1 MNAESTRVVGIS
13 ARDEGGLNGSE
24 TLSVQPFECTRDSQ
38 YYFAAASHEKAVSR
52 FYDFFLDGNQGF
64 AVLSGDSGLG
74 KTLIRTVLHRR
85 LDSQRFVRVSIETS
99 LLGFDEMLLEIISQI
114 QGDRVHTADL
124 PDRYS
129 RLALFKTLLSER
141 VIHSGRHLLLMI
153 DEAQGLERA
162 TLEDLRNLSNI
173 SAEKQNLMSVGLFG
187 GTQLDNLVQGLP
199 ELRQRIGEQLNL
211 SPLDSSETH
220 DYVHHRLR
228 TAGSPRTLTLADTTW
243 AHLHRVSGGVPRN
256 INRIMKKALSTSM
269 LSGHS
274 LDDACVLGT
283 LDRFTGPGI
292 TQIDHFA

>member
-1 MNAESTRVVGIS
+1 MNAESTKVMNIS
-13 ARDEGGLNGSE
+13 ARGEAGLPGTDLFSG
-24 TLSVQPFECTRDSQ
+24 QPFECTRDSQ

-52 FYDFFLDGNQGF
+52 LYDMFHDGNQGF

-114 QGDRVHTADL
+114 QGDRVHAADL

-141 VIHSGRHLLLMI
+141 IIQSGRHLVLML
-153 DEAQGLERA
+153 DEAQGLDRA
-162 TLEDLRNLSNI
+162 TLEGLRNLSNI

-199 ELRQRIGEQLNL
+199 ALKQRIGEQLIL
-211 SPLDSSETH
+211 APLDSSETH
-220 DYVHHRLR
+220 DYVNHRLR
-228 TAGSPRTLTLADTTW
+228 TAGSPRTLSLADTTW
-243 AHLHRVSGGVPRN
+243 ARLHRVSGGIPRN
-256 INRIMKKALSTSM
+256 INRIMKSALNSSM
-269 LSGHS
+269 SSENG
-274 LDDACVLGT
+274 LDDKCLMGV
-283 LDRFTGPGI
+283 LDRSGGRDI
-292 TQIDHFA
+292 TQLDHFA

>member
-1 MNAESTRVVGIS
+1 MNADSTKVMSIS
-13 ARDEGGLNGSE
+13 ARGEGGLPGSD
-24 TLSVQPFECTRDSQ
+24 TLSGQPFECTRDSQ

-52 FYDFFLDGNQGF
+52 LFDMFHDGNQGF

-114 QGDRVHTADL
+114 QGDRVHAADL

-129 RLALFKTLLSER
+129 RLALFKTLLSDR
-141 VIHSGRHLLLMI
+141 IIHSGRHLVLML
-153 DEAQGLERA
+153 DEAQGLDRA
-162 TLEDLRNLSNI
+162 TLEGLRNLSNI

-199 ELRQRIGEQLNL
+199 ELRQRIGEQLSL

-220 DYVHHRLR
+220 AYVDHRLR
-228 TAGSPRTLTLADTTW
+228 TAGSPRTLSLADTTW
-243 AHLHRVSGGVPRN
+243 ARLHRVSGGIPRN
-256 INRIMKKALSTSM
+256 INRIMKSALSAST
-269 LSGHS
+269 LSGNS
-274 LDDACVLGT
+274 LDDACLMGV
-283 LDRFTGPGI
+283 LDRSGGRGI
-292 TQIDHFA
+292 TQLDHFA

>member
-1 MNAESTRVVGIS
+1 MNAESTKVMNIS
-13 ARDEGGLNGSE
+13 SRAEAGLPGTDLFSG
-24 TLSVQPFECTRDSQ
+24 QPFECTRDSQ

-52 FYDFFLDGNQGF
+52 LYDMFHDGNQGF

-114 QGDRVHTADL
+114 QGDRVHAADL

-141 VIHSGRHLLLMI
+141 IIHSGRHLLLML
-153 DEAQGLERA
+153 DEAQGLDRA
-162 TLEDLRNLSNI
+162 TLEGLRNLSNI

-199 ELRQRIGEQLNL
+199 ELRQRIGEQLSL

-220 DYVHHRLR
+220 AYVDHRLR
-228 TAGSPRTLTLADTTW
+228 TAGSPRTLSLADTTW
-243 AHLHRVSGGVPRN
+243 ARLHRVSGGIPRN
-256 INRIMKKALSTSM
+256 INRLMKSALNSSM
-269 LSGHS
+269 SSENG
-274 LDDACVLGT
+274 LDDTCLMGV
-283 LDRFTGPGI
+283 LDRSGGRGI
-292 TQIDHFA
+292 TQLDHFA

>member
-1 MNAESTRVVGIS
+1 MNANSTKVMSIS
-13 ARDEGGLNGSE
+13 SRAEAGLPGTDLFSG
-24 TLSVQPFECTRDSQ
+24 QPFECTRDSQ

-52 FYDFFLDGNQGF
+52 LYDMFHDGNQGF

-114 QGDRVHTADL
+114 QGDRVHAADL

-129 RLALFKTLLSER
+129 RLALFKTLLSDR
-141 VIHSGRHLLLMI
+141 IIHSGRHLVLML
-153 DEAQGLERA
+153 DEAQGLDRA
-162 TLEDLRNLSNI
+162 TLEGLRNLSNI

-211 SPLDSSETH
+211 SHLGSSETH
-220 DYVHHRLR
+220 AYVDHRLR
-228 TAGSPRTLTLADTTW
+228 IAGSPRSLSLADTTW
-243 AHLHRVSGGVPRN
+243 ARLHRVSGGIPRN
-256 INRIMKKALSTSM
+256 INRIMKSALNSSM
-269 LSGHS
+269 SSENG
-274 LDDACVLGT
+274 LDDTCLMGV
-283 LDRFTGPGI
+283 LDRSGGRGI
-292 TQIDHFA
+292 TQLDHFA